1 MQNVHFSPPEL
12 SRMLGVNESTIKRWI
27 DKGLLKAEK
36 TPGGHRRVSKK
47 DIQNFLKESTSLKNH
62 SYLLSQWGKQT
73 KQKEWEEYYDLHV
86 NFQPERARSMLIAKA
101 IMRGSVQKVLEM
113 IVVPALVEIGEA
125 WNRGEIDIVD
135 EHRVTFLIRGD
146 LLALEALLPEPKDTA
161 PRIALACVPEENHE
175 LMLIIL
181 SLIAREK
188 KWNSYVLGINVPLKE
203 ISRVLDERDVD
214 ALGITKIYQKT
225 KSLTFIKEAN
235 KVAQKYDVQICVGGS
250 GWNKQ
255 EQTVLKKL
263 RNVSFATSLKEY
275 GELLKSYIKKK

>member
-1 MQNVHFSPPEL
+1 MQNVHFTPPEL

-36 TPGGHRRVSKK
+36 TPGGHRRISKK
-47 DIQNFLKESTSLKNH
+47 DIQIFLKESTSLKNH
-62 SYLLSQWGKQT
+62 SYLLSQWDKQT

-113 IVVPALVEIGEA
+113 IVVPTLVEIGEA
-125 WNRGEIDIVD
+125 WNRGDIDIVD

-146 LLALEALLPEPKDTA
+146 LLALEALLPEPKDTT
-161 PRIALACVPEENHE
+161 PRIAFACVPEENHE

-188 KWNSYVLGINVPLKE
+188 KWNSYVLGINVPLKD

-214 ALGITKIYQKT
+214 AIGITKIYQNT
-225 KSLTFIKEAN
+225 KSLTFIKEVN
-235 KVAQKYDVQICVGGS
+235 KAAKKFKVKLCVGGS
-250 GWNKQ
+250 GWNKK
-255 EQTVLKKL
+255 EQATLKEL
-263 RNVSFATSLKEY
+263 NNVTYATSLKEFTTF
-275 GELLKSYIKKK
+275 LKSFKK